1 MRPSLVLCGSAVVLP
16 LPQSAF
22 AELKVTLSWVIKV
35 YVFLC
40 VCLKLKQMLNN
51 KMRSLDKDSEH
62 AV

>member
-35 YVFLC
+35 YVFFVC
-40 VCLKLKQMLNN
+40 VFKTQT
-51 KMRSLDKDSEH
+51 D
-62 AV
+62 A